1 MAKRRLVCTVQAY
14 GGNMFRRSDSQ
25 HQNSVSSIFRVFEG
39 SRSQADYDQVLN
51 TRYYENDSHLS
62 WDVEE
67 NPPVGSADSNST
79 ANPGG
84 LHSTSPKSEDEQGD
98 KGKMQKGN
106 TRLPAII
113 DNEDS
118 IASVEGRDE
127 NSSGSKTR
135 YRCKLCGQPKQN
147 HTCPYEKALLRHM
160 GTMSYPALN
169 AFQCK
174 ESGNLAPALSDMN
187 NFVDLENDLD
197 DEYGDDL
204 MTPEDCKSGDPI
216 SGISSLKKR
225 SLDSIPAFDASPD
238 ETKELMAKRRKT
250 RRIAKGA
257 KSERYQGDDK
267 LFHEAMDI
275 RPEQH
280 RIVSPNVTNQMGDF
294 RYPTLPLSFEQ
305 RKNAS
310 EDLFELSQQI
320 VGLTEECAEVLHIA
334 RESNAWDL
342 AVAEL
347 ITQVLVIISCPLGDN
362 VLNGLRRHL
371 ETLGVSS

>member
-1 MAKRRLVCTVQAY
+1 MTV
-14 GGNMFRRSDSQ
+14 
-25 HQNSVSSIFRVFEG
+25 
-39 SRSQADYDQVLN
+39 
-51 TRYYENDSHLS
+51 
-62 WDVEE
+62 
-67 NPPVGSADSNST
+67 
-79 ANPGG
+79 
-84 LHSTSPKSEDEQGD
+84 
-98 KGKMQKGN
+98 
-106 TRLPAII
+106 
-113 DNEDS
+113 
-118 IASVEGRDE
+118 
-127 NSSGSKTR
+127 
-135 YRCKLCGQPKQN
+135 GQPKQN

-197 DEYGDDL
+197 DEYGEDL
-204 MTPEDCKSGDPI
+204 MTPENCKSGDLI

-225 SLDSIPAFDASPD
+225 SLDSIPVFDASPD
-238 ETKELMAKRRKT
+238 ETRELMAKRRKT
-250 RRIAKGA
+250 RKNAKGA
-257 KSERYQGDDK
+257 KSEKYQGDDK

-294 RYPTLPLSFEQ
+294 RYPTLPLSSEQ

-320 VGLTEECAEVLHIA
+320 VGLTEECGEVLHIA

-362 VLNGLRRHL
+362 GLNGLRQHL
-371 ETLGVSS
+371 ETLGISS